1 LPKQLRRTGRS
12 WNRLPPRGLSEGS
25 VGETTR
31 PHSGSDATQHE
42 TGQTARQPRSSE
54 VSPEH
59 QLEGRMEKR
68 KKDLFES
75 SPDGPFVASPSPDAA
90 ATGLAASNCLEKSPR
105 GVTANAQAP
114 AAVLAAEPA
123 KAAAA
128 PEATPE
134 ATPEAIDVATDTA
147 AGDATALPDE
157 PKPLPLL
164 QVCTARNNVSD
175 QALLYLWRHRSSAEL
190 ACDIERAL
198 MDFDALAHECDVLFR
213 EYCSAKE
220 AVAADA
226 TEESSERISAEQL
239 HHVTQRLIDVL
250 GSRSPAILERIG
262 QIYELA
268 ASGSEDGIGAV
279 QFRGYVAS
287 VLTQIL
293 RELQERPFSPE
304 KNATSAGPREDIHQ
318 REPQEEV
325 SDEYSLL
332 EAGSSFVE
340 TMQGWFSSAAT
351 AIAGLGEGASADIQ
365 PKDADAVDVHP
376 QDAKAASAE
385 IRPEDAKEAQPEDAR
400 AASAEIHPEDAKD
413 LQPEDAKAGRLGE

>member
-1 LPKQLRRTGRS
+1 
-12 WNRLPPRGLSEGS
+12 
-25 VGETTR
+25 
-31 PHSGSDATQHE
+31 
-42 TGQTARQPRSSE
+42 
-54 VSPEH
+54 
-59 QLEGRMEKR
+59 MEKGKR
-68 KKDLFES
+68 DFFES
-75 SPDGPFVASPSPDAA
+75 SPDGPFVASASPDAAAA
-90 ATGLAASNCLEKSPR
+90 ATGLAASDCLEKSPR

-114 AAVLAAEPA
+114 AAVLA

-128 PEATPE
+128 PEATPD
-134 ATPEAIDVATDTA
+134 AIEVATDTA
-147 AGDATALPDE
+147 ASGATTPPDE

-175 QALLYLWRHRSSAEL
+175 QALMYLWRHRSSAEL
-190 ACDIERAL
+190 ARDIERAL

-220 AVAADA
+220 TVAEDG
-226 TEESSERISAEQL
+226 TEESSDRISAEQL
-239 HHVTQRLIDVL
+239 HHVTQRLIDFL

-279 QFRGYVAS
+279 QFHGYVAS

-304 KNATSAGPREDIHQ
+304 KNATSAGEDIHQ
-318 REPQEEV
+318 REPQEEAR
-325 SDEYSLL
+325 DEYSLL

-351 AIAGLGEGASADIQ
+351 AIAGLGEAASADIQ
-365 PKDADAVDVHP
+365 PKDADAAEVHP
-376 QDAKAASAE
+376 QDAKAASGE
-385 IRPEDAKEAQPEDAR
+385 IRPEDAKEAQPEDAK
-400 AASAEIHPEDAKD
+400 AASAEIHSEDAKEV
-413 LQPEDAKAGRLGE
+413 QPEDAKAGTLGE